1 MRFRLYTG
9 LDLTRV
15 GRYQIEEAIG
25 HGAMGVVYRATD
37 PTIGRTV
44 AIKAIR
50 LSDFQDPDER
60 TRIHKRL
67 WQEARAAGALSHPN
81 IVTVFDLVEQDSA
94 AYIVME
100 YVSGESLAEL
110 FRRGETPERRDL
122 LRYFQQMAEALD
134 YAHQKGVIHR
144 DVKPGNMI
152 VSSTKVNGVSV
163 AKMADFGVAKF
174 ISQNTTHSGTMIGT
188 PSYISPEQI
197 EGLRTDGRS
206 DQFSLAVAMYELL
219 TGQKPFD
226 SDNLSAL
233 FYQICKQT
241 PRPAEQ
247 VNPQLSARAG
257 KALARGLAKEPDR
270 RFFTCSELV
279 ADLTAGFPADLP
291 VLVAAPVIAPT
302 AEKVIAVPAA
312 AYTLPPL
319 PVRNAAPEEPD
330 SRRKRALL
338 SRVAALSGA
347 GCLLLVGLVALIH
360 DRVARP
366 EPSAGPP
373 TVVPDLPAVRDS
385 PGAKKKAATT
395 TSDAPP
401 SPAPVSSAVSV
412 LSLTTDPEGATA
424 VVDEREESTCQTP
437 CELRLPVGRHTVSA
451 TAPGFNVARRIVWL
465 PGESDL
471 RIKLDQS
478 MGVLL
483 LTSTPSGSDVSVDG
497 KAAGQ
502 TPVTLRLTTGTHQ
515 LLLARGEQR
524 HEESVV
530 IDTDQFVSR
539 NLDWHLP

>member
-1 MRFRLYTG
+1 MRFHLYTG

-15 GRYQIEEAIG
+15 GRYQIEEEIG

-37 PTIGRTV
+37 PTIGRAV

-60 TRIHKRL
+60 TRIHQRL

-100 YVSGESLAEL
+100 YVRGESLAQL
-110 FRRGETPERRDL
+110 RQRGESPERKDL

-152 VSSTKVNGVSV
+152 VSSTKVNGSSL

-197 EGLRTDGRS
+197 EGLRTDGKS

-233 FYQICKQT
+233 FYQICKQS
-241 PRPAEQ
+241 PKPADQ
-247 VNPQLSARAG
+247 VNPQLSTKAG
-257 KALARGLAKEPDR
+257 KALSRGLAKEPDQ
-270 RFFTCSELV
+270 RFGTCSDLV
-279 ADLTAGFPADLP
+279 AELTAGFLVDQPR
-291 VLVAAPVIAPT
+291 VMVAAAAAGGQMVS
-302 AEKVIAVPAA
+302 AA
-312 AYTLPPL
+312 AYSLPPL
-319 PVRNAAPEEPD
+319 PARNTPSEKSA
-330 SRRKRALL
+330 RRPKL
-338 SRVAALSGA
+338 SRLSRIAALSGA
-347 GCLLLVGLVALIH
+347 GCLLLAGLGALLR
-360 DRVARP
+360 DRVTAHRP
-366 EPSAGPP
+366 S
-373 TVVPDLPAVRDS
+373 TPAATTAVSS
-385 PGAKKKAATT
+385 PGAHGSLPGKKSTATA
-395 TSDAPP
+395 APP
-401 SPAPVSSAVSV
+401 ASSSTVSV
-412 LSLTTDPEGATA
+412 PTAVATFSLHTEPEGATA
-424 VVDEREESTCQTP
+424 VVDEREETTCRTP
-437 CELRLPVGRHTVSA
+437 CDLRLPAGRHTVTA

-465 PGESDL
+465 PGENSL
-471 RIKLDQS
+471 TIKLDQS

-497 KAAGQ
+497 KPAGQ

-515 LLLARGEQR
+515 LSLARGEQR
-524 HEESVV
+524 HEESIE